1 MNQSTKIS
9 QRESVMEGAVG
20 TTTEPVVHEESQEE
34 QTVSPRQLNDARDSS
49 PAGQGYEHSFG
60 AAGFFK
66 G

>member
-1 MNQSTKIS
+1 M
-9 QRESVMEGAVG
+9 MEGAVG

-34 QTVSPRQLNDARDSS
+34 QTVSPRQLNDAKDSS
-49 PAGQGYEHSFG
+49 PVGQGYEHSFG